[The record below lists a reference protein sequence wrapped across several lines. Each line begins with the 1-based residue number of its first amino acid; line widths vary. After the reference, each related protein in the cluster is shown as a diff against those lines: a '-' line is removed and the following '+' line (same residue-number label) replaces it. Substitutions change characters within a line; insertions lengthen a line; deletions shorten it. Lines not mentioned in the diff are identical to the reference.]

1 MRSKR
6 MGLRVEVECDE
17 MPYQP
22 GEDGITMECTC
33 PRCGISHRM
42 KLLWAGRGRPKKF
55 CQPWRRSS
63 CRAYRPT
70 SAGAWAEPQMRA
82 NP

>member
-22 GEDGITMECTC
+22 GEDGITME
-33 PRCGISHRM
+33 
-42 KLLWAGRGRPKKF
+42 
-55 CQPWRRSS
+55 
-63 CRAYRPT
+63 
-70 SAGAWAEPQMRA
+70 
-82 NP
+82 